1 MTFQEIIPNLP
12 AVNASLNAVAAALLL
27 LGRIAIKSGDPA
39 RHKKLMLAAFT
50 VSALFLASYL
60 TYHYAKPEPT
70 KYVGAPAMRALYLLV
85 LIPHVILA
93 TLNLPFILAALF
105 AAMKGRFETHRRLV
119 RWVWPV
125 WMYVSVTGVLVYLML
140 YVLPKGTP

>member
-1 MTFQEIIPNLP
+1 MTFPELIPNLP

-27 LGRIAIKSGDPA
+27 LGRIAIKSGDTA
-39 RHKKLMLAAFT
+39 RHRRLMLAAFT

-70 KYVGAPAMRALYLLV
+70 RYVGAPVMRALYLLV
-85 LIPHVILA
+85 LIPHVVLA
-93 TLNLPFILAALF
+93 TLNLPFILAALL
-105 AAMKGRFETHRRLV
+105 AALQGRFDAHRRLV
-119 RWVWPV
+119 RRVWPV

-140 YVLPKGTP
+140 YVLPKGAP